1 MVDNPVILA
10 KGQQNERNDGKHWL
24 DDDKLQCSLLASVG
38 MSVSA
43 QPYMKGEKGRT
54 FSGTCHPVACEEGDT
69 AAMDVPMV
77 AAR

>member
-10 KGQQNERNDGKHWL
+10 KGQQNEGNGSKHWL

-38 MSVSA
+38 VSVSA
-43 QPYMKGEKGRT
+43 QPYCEGGGSHVT

-77 AAR
+77 AA